1 MNQSQNSNLMENVS
15 QKVIN
20 QIKEIKNETKNTLRT
35 QNLSKPQFKP
45 HTKKIKKIKRK
56 SHATIQ
62 STLISRTEK
71 TQQTFSMSKTQQNHN
86 SNPNTKTYLCYS
98 IIA

>member
-1 MNQSQNSNLMENVS
+1 MNQSQNPNLMENMS

-20 QIKEIKNETKNTLRT
+20 QIIEIKNVTKHIKD
-35 QNLSKPQFKP
+35 SKPIKTTIQ
-45 HTKKIKKIKRK
+45 KKKN
-56 SHATIQ
+56 HVTIQ
-62 STLISRTEK
+62 STLISKIKK
-71 TQQTFSMSKTQQNHN
+71 TQQTFSRFKTQQNHN

>member
-1 MNQSQNSNLMENVS
+1 MNQSQNPNIMENVS

-45 HTKKIKKIKRK
+45 HTKKKNK
-56 SHATIQ
+56 
-62 STLISRTEK
+62 
-71 TQQTFSMSKTQQNHN
+71 
-86 SNPNTKTYLCYS
+86 
-98 IIA
+98 